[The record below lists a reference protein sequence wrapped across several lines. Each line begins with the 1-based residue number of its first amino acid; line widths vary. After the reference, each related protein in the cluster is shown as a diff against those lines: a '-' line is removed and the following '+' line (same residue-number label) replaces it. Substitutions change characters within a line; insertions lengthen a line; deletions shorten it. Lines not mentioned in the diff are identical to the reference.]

1 MQLRNQ
7 PKGLCSTL
15 PRPRITRCSVSR
27 GLPYASEMKAIV
39 SLRQALDWPELP
51 PPPPTVPDSLPPGR
65 QLASRRHL
73 QGRQHLSAV
82 LNYWLARSGLSHE
95 QLGSI
100 ADWAMSEK
108 GWLSSPQLSHLR
120 NGSVVKP
127 SHRNLDALGGANE
140 ALWLWQR
147 RGPEVCMRRYGP
159 HSAYRIQDEWLTD
172 AIWLHHP
179 DHQDEALNYAD
190 FCDLQAGYL
199 VLPYLGE
206 VNLSPSEAK
215 ALSQALADLFDSLTQ
230 ERMTE
235 GRSMREALDAVLSAY
250 PSSASRDR
258 RDHLRGVILGTADYT
273 KAELEKEL
281 FMLAETVRHLRQLP
295 EGGYGPA
302 ELHAELSSSRRRA

>member
-1 MQLRNQ
+1 
-7 PKGLCSTL
+7 
-15 PRPRITRCSVSR
+15 
-27 GLPYASEMKAIV
+27 MKATI
-39 SLRQALDWPELP
+39 SLRQAIGWPELP
-51 PPPPTVPDSLPPGR
+51 PPPTATVPDSLPPGR

-73 QGRQHLSAV
+73 MGRQHLSAV
-82 LNYWLARSGLSHE
+82 LNFWLGRAGLSHE

-127 SHRNLDALGGANE
+127 SHKNLDSLGGANE
-140 ALWLWQR
+140 AIWLWQR

-159 HSAYRIQDEWLTD
+159 HSAYRIQDEWLSD

-215 ALSQALADLFDSLTQ
+215 ALSQALAELFDRLAQ

-235 GRSMREALDAVLSAY
+235 GQTMRQALDTVLAGY

-258 RDHLRGVILGTADYT
+258 REHLRDVILGTADYSRP
-273 KAELEKEL
+273 ELEKEL
-281 FMLAETVRHLRQLP
+281 FFLAETVRTLRGLP
-295 EGGYGPA
+295 EGEYGPA
-302 ELHAELSSSRRRA
+302 ELHAELSEGRRRA